1 MNLEKLIA
9 LAASVVI
16 GAAATGRLDSLQRWI
31 WTAQAKV
38 AYESRASNWGSPRFF
53 KQPQVRISKRAD
65 FNHRSAPLASSN
77 N

>member
-38 AYESRASNWGSPRFF
+38 AYESRSSNWGSPRFF
-53 KQPQVRISKRAD
+53 RQSRTSISRRAD
-65 FNHRSAPLASSN
+65 FNHRSAHLASSN